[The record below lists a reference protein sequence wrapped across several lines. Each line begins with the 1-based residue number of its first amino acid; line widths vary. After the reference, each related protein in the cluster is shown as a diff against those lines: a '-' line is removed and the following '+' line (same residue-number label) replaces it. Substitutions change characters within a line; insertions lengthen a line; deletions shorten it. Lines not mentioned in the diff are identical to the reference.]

1 MDRHDWESGEVLKVE
16 VYIEEFNSE
25 EEETVEVMGSS

>member
-16 VYIEEFNSE
+16 VYRRINSE